1 MRLSSSLSLI
11 ACVTGFLSLLTP
23 VFFDTEGY
31 ALTWIDIQES
41 PPLWI
46 YIIVTF
52 IVAAHDVKWFEGM
65 KFIRTSDF
73 RAFRVLLIFIA
84 ILMAFA
90 MELAV
95 NVRLTP
101 YIFWQQS
108 LFFKL
113 PYRSTIMLQ
122 YNILYYSF
130 QKAIIETVIFRA
142 SIGYHLIRLCR
153 LILVFTFLITFFEKS
168 PRKSRI
174 KIEEIYKNYL
184 EESQH

>member
-1 MRLSSSLSLI
+1 MSLV
-11 ACVTGFLSLLTP
+11 ACITGFLSLVTP

-46 YIIVTF
+46 YVIVTF
-52 IVAAHDVKWFEGM
+52 IVAMHDIKWFDGI
-65 KFIRTSDF
+65 KFIRKSDF
-73 RAFRVLLIFIA
+73 RAFRLVLIFIA

-101 YIFWQQS
+101 YIFWEQS
-108 LFFKL
+108 LFFRL
-113 PYRSTIMLQ
+113 PYRSTVMLQ
-122 YNILYYSF
+122 YDVLYYSF
-130 QKAIIETVIFRA
+130 QKAIVETVIFRA

-153 LILVFTFLITFFEKS
+153 LVLIFTFLFTIFEKS
-168 PRKSRI
+168 PRKTRI
-174 KIEEIYKNYL
+174 AIDEVYQNYL
-184 EESQH
+184 EKSQP

>member
-1 MRLSSSLSLI
+1 MRLSSSLSLV
-11 ACVTGFLSLLTP
+11 ASLTAFLSLLTP
-23 VFFDTEGY
+23 VFFDKQGY

-46 YIIVTF
+46 FVIATF
-52 IVAAHDVKWFEGM
+52 LVASHDIKWFEGM
-65 KFIRTSDF
+65 KFIRKSDF
-73 RAFRVLLIFIA
+73 RSFRLVLVLIGF
-84 ILMAFA
+84 LMAFA
-90 MELAV
+90 MELSV

-108 LFFKL
+108 LFFQL
-113 PYRSTIMLQ
+113 PYRSTVMLQ

-130 QKAIIETVIFRA
+130 QKAIVETVIFRA

-153 LILVFTFLITFFEKS
+153 LILIFVFIFTILEKS

-174 KIEEIYKNYL
+174 QTEQVYRDYL
-184 EESQH
+184 EKSQP

>member
-1 MRLSSSLSLI
+1 MRLSSSLSLV
-11 ACVTGFLSLLTP
+11 ACLTAFLSLLTP

-46 YIIVTF
+46 FIIATF
-52 IVAAHDVKWFEGM
+52 IVAAHDIKWFEGM
-65 KFIRTSDF
+65 KFIRKSDF
-73 RAFRVLLIFIA
+73 RLFRLLLVLIAF
-84 ILMAFA
+84 LMAFA
-90 MELAV
+90 MELSV

-108 LFFKL
+108 LFFQL
-113 PYRSTIMLQ
+113 PYRSTVMLQ
-122 YNILYYSF
+122 YNILYYGF
-130 QKAIIETVIFRA
+130 QKAIVETVIFRA

-153 LILVFTFLITFFEKS
+153 LILIFVFIFTILEKS

-174 KIEEIYKNYL
+174 TTEQVYRDYL
-184 EESQH
+184 EKSPP